1 MQSLIVPV
9 AFLIHTQFDE
19 IVPLLESLQIVPPSS
34 STAVSGLDI
43 LLKAWTESALEI
55 HGSWAIRVSSLAL
68 GDLLASNRPSL
79 ESIRV
84 RGDMIINQ
92 SNAERACALVTPASA
107 AADPLLHPPVIMT
120 RSRTKSCASPL

>member
-1 MQSLIVPV
+1 MPV
-9 AFLIHTQFDE
+9 AFLIHTQFEE
-19 IVPLLESLQIVPPSS
+19 IVPLLESMSIVPPSS
-34 STAVSGLDI
+34 STAVSGLEI

-79 ESIRV
+79 ETIRV

-92 SNAERACALVTPASA
+92 SNAEGASLSARPRA
-107 AADPLLHPPVIMT
+107 
-120 RSRTKSCASPL
+120 